1 MVEHQTVLEKLD
13 RVLNEI
19 ERVESLLVKRDKPFL
34 NLDEA
39 SEYLGL
45 SKATIYGYTSK
56 SIIPYHKLQDR
67 RLYFDIDDLNKFI
80 LNKKN
85 RYRSNSEIEAEAS
98 TKIVTDKMRIIK

>member
-1 MVEHQTVLEKLD
+1 MINDQIVLNKLD
-13 RVLNEI
+13 RVIEELNRI
-19 ERVESLLVKRDKPFL
+19 ESLVSKRDRPFL
-34 NLDEA
+34 TLEEA
-39 SEYLGL
+39 CEYLGL

-85 RYRSNSEIEAEAS
+85 RHQCNSEINAEAS
-98 TKIVTDKMRIIK
+98 TRFITDKMRIKK

>member
-1 MVEHQTVLEKLD
+1 MVNDQIVLNKLD
-13 RVLNEI
+13 RVIEELNRI
-19 ERVESLLVKRDKPFL
+19 ESLVSKRDRPFL
-34 NLDEA
+34 TLDETC
-39 SEYLGL
+39 EYLGL

-85 RYRSNSEIEAEAS
+85 RCKSNSEIESEAS
-98 TKIVTDKMRIIK
+98 TKFVIDSK